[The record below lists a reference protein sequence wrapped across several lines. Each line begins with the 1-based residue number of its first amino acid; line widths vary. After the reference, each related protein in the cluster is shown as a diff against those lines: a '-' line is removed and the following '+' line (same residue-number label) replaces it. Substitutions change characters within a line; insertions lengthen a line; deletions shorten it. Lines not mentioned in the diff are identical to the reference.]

1 MVPKACLLRC
11 LSPFKEPPNFRYPAI
26 LPKSVELCR
35 MDQAQKP
42 RIGIV
47 EDDARVREA
56 LRKILETAKDMAFEK
71 DWSNAEDALAGWKES
86 CPAVVIMDIN
96 LPGVDGIECVRQL
109 AMRFPAS
116 QFLMYTMHDD
126 DQRVFDALKAGANG
140 YLLKSAKPLE
150 ILTALRDLMNG
161 GSPMSAT
168 IARRVVAQ
176 LRPSKPTEGLAEA
189 KLTDREQEILQLLA
203 EGLLY
208 KEISMRIGISEAAIK
223 QHIHRMYGKLHVQ
236 NRTEAVNKFFG
247 R

>member
-1 MVPKACLLRC
+1 
-11 LSPFKEPPNFRYPAI
+11 
-26 LPKSVELCR
+26 
-35 MDQAQKP
+35 MDQPSTA

-56 LRKILETAKDMAFEK
+56 LRTILATAKDMVLDK
-71 DWSNAEDALAGWKES
+71 DWSNAEDALAGWMEH
-86 CPAVVIMDIN
+86 CPDVVIMDIN
-96 LPGVDGIECVRQL
+96 LPGASGINCVQQL
-109 AMRFPAS
+109 SARFPAV

-150 ILTALRDLMNG
+150 ILNAIRDLLSG

-176 LRPSKPTEGLAEA
+176 LRPVRNESNLAAAQLTE
-189 KLTDREQEILQLLA
+189 REQEVLHLLA

-208 KEISMRIGISEAAIK
+208 KEISLRVGISESAVK
-223 QHIHRMYGKLHVQ
+223 QHIHRMYAKLHVQ
-236 NRTEAVNKFFG
+236 NRTEAVNLYFG

>member
-1 MVPKACLLRC
+1 MATA
-11 LSPFKEPPNFRYPAI
+11 SA
-26 LPKSVELCR
+26 
-35 MDQAQKP
+35 

-56 LRKILETAKDMAFEK
+56 LRMILSTAKDMGLEQ
-71 DWSNAEDALAGWKES
+71 DWSNTEDALVGWTES
-86 CPAVVIMDIN
+86 CPEVVIMDIN
-96 LPGVDGIECVRQL
+96 LPGASGIECVREL
-109 AMRFPAS
+109 SVRFPAT

-150 ILTALRDLMNG
+150 ILTAIRDLLTG

-176 LRPSKPTEGLAEA
+176 LRPSKQAESLTDA
-189 KLTDREQEILQLLA
+189 KLSEREQEILQLLA

-223 QHIHRMYGKLHVQ
+223 QHIHRMYAKLHVQ
-236 NRTEAVNKFFG
+236 NRTEAVNRFFG

>member
-1 MVPKACLLRC
+1 
-11 LSPFKEPPNFRYPAI
+11 
-26 LPKSVELCR
+26 
-35 MDQAQKP
+35 MDQP
-42 RIGIV
+42 ITTRIGIV
-47 EDDARVREA
+47 EDDSRVREA
-56 LRKILETAKDMAFEK
+56 LRKILSTAKDMAFEK
-71 DWSNAEDALAGWKES
+71 DWSNAEDALAGWMES
-86 CPAVVIMDIN
+86 CPEVVIMDIN
-96 LPGVDGIECVRQL
+96 LPGASGIECVL
-109 AMRFPAS
+109 ELSTRFPAT

-150 ILTALRDLMNG
+150 ILTAIRDLLTG

-176 LRPSKPTEGLAEA
+176 LRPSKPSEGLADA
-189 KLTDREQEILQLLA
+189 NLSDREQEILQLLA

>member
-1 MVPKACLLRC
+1 MEGSSTA
-11 LSPFKEPPNFRYPAI
+11 
-26 LPKSVELCR
+26 
-35 MDQAQKP
+35 

-56 LRKILETAKDMAFEK
+56 LRMILATAKDMHLEQ
-71 DWSNAEDALAGWKES
+71 DWSNTEDALDGWVES
-86 CPAVVIMDIN
+86 CPEVVVMDIN
-96 LPGVDGIECVRQL
+96 LPGASGIECVQQL
-109 AMRFPAS
+109 AERFPAT

-150 ILTALRDLMNG
+150 ILTAIRDLLKG

-176 LRPSKPTEGLAEA
+176 LRPAKPSGELIEA
-189 KLTDREQEILQLLA
+189 KLTEREQEILQLLA

-208 KEISMRIGISEAAIK
+208 KEISLRIGISESAIK

-236 NRTEAVNKFFG
+236 NRTEAVNRFFG